1 MGHDVYNQNQ
11 AVLNMF
17 RNIPPITL
25 NLIII
30 NAIVWVAMLILP
42 SSIGVDILNVGA
54 LHYFTSP
61 EFGVWQFVT
70 YMFMHSTQTFSHL
83 LFNMFGLFMFGSTLE
98 RVFGGKR
105 FLFFY
110 ITVGIGAALIQE
122 GVYAI
127 WINSI
132 ASANG
137 FDSEIM
143 HNIAKGLV
151 PTAFNQQQYQA
162 GAEIYSLINA
172 PTIGASGAI
181 YGILLGFGMI
191 FPNMPLYFFFIP
203 VPIKAKWMVIAYGV
217 LELTLGVTGV
227 QSGVAHFAH
236 LGGMVVALL
245 LIIYWRK
252 KGVIHR
258 EPLY

>member
-1 MGHDVYNQNQ
+1 MNNSI
-11 AVLNMF
+11 F
-17 RNIPPITL
+17 KNIPPITL

-30 NAIVWVAMLILP
+30 NAIVWLAMLIVP
-42 SSIGVDILNVGA
+42 SRLGIDIVSIGG

-61 EFGVWQFVT
+61 DFGAWQFIT
-70 YMFMHSTQTFSHL
+70 YMFMHSTQSFSHL

-98 RVFGGKR
+98 RVFGQKR

-110 ITVGIGAALIQE
+110 ITVGLGAALIQE
-122 GVYAI
+122 GIYAI
-127 WINSI
+127 WIHNL

-137 FDSEIM
+137 FNSETMAI
-143 HNIAKGLV
+143 IAKGMV
-151 PTAFNQQQYQA
+151 PAGVTHAQYMA

-181 YGILLGFGMI
+181 YGILLAFGMI
-191 FPNMPLYFFFIP
+191 FPNLPLYFFFIP
-203 VPIKAKWMVIAYGV
+203 IPIKAKWMVIAYGV
-217 LELTLGVTGV
+217 LELTLGVTGM

-245 LIIYWRK
+245 LIVYWRK
-252 KGVIHR
+252 KGVINR

>member
-1 MGHDVYNQNQ
+1 MSYLTD
-11 AVLNMF
+11 
-17 RNIPPITL
+17 RIPPVTL
-25 NLIII
+25 NIIII
-30 NAIVWVAMLILP
+30 NVIVWLAMVILP
-42 SSIGVDILNVGA
+42 SRLGWSIDNIGG
-54 LHYFTSP
+54 LHYFTSSD
-61 EFGVWQFVT
+61 FGVWQFLT
-70 YMFMHSTQTFSHL
+70 YMFMHDTRSISHL
-83 LFNMFGLFMFGSTLE
+83 FFNMFGLFMFGATLE

-110 ITVGIGAALIQE
+110 ITVGIGAALVQE
-122 GVYAI
+122 GVYAAYI
-127 WINSI
+127 HHL

-137 FDSEIM
+137 FDSEALTQ
-143 HNIAKGLV
+143 IARGFV
-151 PTAFNQQQYQA
+151 PAGSSHAQYMA

-181 YGILLGFGMI
+181 YGILLAFGMI

-203 VPIKAKWMVIAYGV
+203 VPVKAKWMVIAYGV

-236 LGGMVVALL
+236 LGGMIVAFL
-245 LIIYWRK
+245 LIVYWRK

>member
-1 MGHDVYNQNQ
+1 
-11 AVLNMF
+11 MF
-17 RNIPPITL
+17 RNIPPVTL

-30 NAIVWVAMLILP
+30 NALIWLAMLIVPTSL
-42 SSIGVDILNVGA
+42 GVDMLTFGG
-54 LHYFTSP
+54 LHYFVSP
-61 EFGVWQFVT
+61 DFGLWQIIT
-70 YMFMHSTQTFSHL
+70 YMFMHSTQSFSHL
-83 LFNMFGLFMFGSTLE
+83 LFNMFGLLMFGSTLE

-122 GVYAI
+122 GVYAV
-127 WINSI
+127 WINHLATS
-132 ASANG
+132 NG
-137 FDSEIM
+137 FDTEIM
-143 HNIAKGLV
+143 RNIAKGLV
-151 PTAFNQQQYQA
+151 PTSFNQQQYMA

-191 FPNMPLYFFFIP
+191 FPNMPLYLFFVPI
-203 VPIKAKWMVIAYGV
+203 PIKAKWMVIAYGV

-236 LGGMVVALL
+236 LGGMIVAFL
-245 LIIYWRK
+245 LIIYWRR
-252 KGVIHR
+252 KGVINR

>member
-1 MGHDVYNQNQ
+1 
-11 AVLNMF
+11 MF

-30 NAIVWVAMLILP
+30 NALVWLAMLIVP
-42 SSIGVDILNVGA
+42 SSLDIDLLRIGG

-61 EFGVWQFVT
+61 DFEAWQLFT
-70 YMFMHSTQTFSHL
+70 YMFMHSTQSISHL
-83 LFNMFGLFMFGSTLE
+83 FFNMFGLLMFGATLE

-122 GVYAI
+122 GVYAV
-127 WINSI
+127 WINQL

-137 FDSEIM
+137 FDSEEM
-143 HNIAKGLV
+143 ANIVKGFASTGFTQ
-151 PTAFNQQQYQA
+151 PQFMAA
-162 GAEIYSLINA
+162 GELWSLINS

-181 YGILLGFGMI
+181 YGILLAFGMI
-191 FPNMPLYFFFIP
+191 FPNMPLYFFFVP
-203 VPIKAKWMVIAYGV
+203 VPIKAKWMVLAYGV
-217 LELTLGVTGV
+217 LELTLGVTGL

-236 LGGMVVALL
+236 LGGMIVAFL
-245 LIIYWRK
+245 LIVYWRK

-258 EPLY
+258 GPLY